1 MPRIDISQL
10 PDESRIWVFP
20 ISPSL
25 DEQTAAGV
33 LSKVDLF
40 LDRWAAHN
48 VPIVSARELIGGTFL
63 VIAVDKQSETS
74 GCSIDRMFGLLQQ
87 LERELD
93 VTILDPNRIF
103 VRRDGAIAAVSRDRF
118 RESAGPSTTVVDVL
132 AERLG
137 EIRSGRW
144 ERPASDSWHR
154 SLLPAGAA

>member
-1 MPRIDISQL
+1 M
-10 PDESRIWVFP
+10 
-20 ISPSL
+20 
-25 DEQTAAGV
+25 

-48 VPIVSARELIGGTFL
+48 VPIVSARDLIGGTFL

-93 VTILDPNRIF
+93 VSILDPNRIF
-103 VRRDGAIAAVSRDRF
+103 VRREGTITALSRDRF
-118 RESAGPSTTVVDVL
+118 RESAAPSTTVVDVL

-154 SLLPAGAA
+154 SLLAAGAV